1 MFIKMKESKGFT
13 LVELMIVVAIIGIL
27 AAVAIPYYQRYVSKA
42 RVQQLVIP
50 GVRGIINGVT
60 TYYSLKNEFP
70 DDLDAFV
77 NDGDSSCFTVTSWDT
92 DSDGAS
98 FKVTLDPET
107 AASCQALSKLE
118 NNPTDDRYFNL
129 VATPTSG
136 KGLIWHYSGD
146 LADEMGME

>member
-27 AAVAIPYYQRYVSKA
+27 AAVAIPYYQRYVSKS

-50 GVRGIINGVT
+50 GVRGVINGVT
-60 TYYSLKNEFP
+60 TYYSLKSEFP
-70 DDLDAFV
+70 SSLDQYT
-77 NDGDSSCFTVTSWDT
+77 NDGDSSCFTLSDYGT
-92 DSDGAS
+92 DANGAS
-98 FKVTLDPET
+98 FKVTLDDT

-118 NNPTDDRYFNL
+118 NGAARYFNL

-136 KGLIWHYSGD
+136 KGLIWKYTGD